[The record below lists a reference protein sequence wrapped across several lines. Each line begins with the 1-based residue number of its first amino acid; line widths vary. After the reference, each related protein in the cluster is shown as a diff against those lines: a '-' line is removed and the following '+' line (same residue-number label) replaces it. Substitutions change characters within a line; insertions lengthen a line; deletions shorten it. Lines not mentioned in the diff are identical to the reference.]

1 MADRLFP
8 VIQVGQVYLIS
19 RGSLKAANKRFSS
32 VRNEYEIN
40 LDNNSQ
46 VMQVWLQAPGNGS
59 KPFPLGHS
67 RALASLAILVTAH
80 TQTNDMNIPQILYH
94 FVPIAQIDECAP
106 NTTIGTA
113 LCQHRA
119 ARTAVLGSYQ
129 NRRSTMPGISH
140 WQT

>member
-46 VMQVWLQAPGNGS
+46 VLQVRPRAPRHGS
-59 KPFPLGHS
+59 KPAAGAAHEIRVAIRMGGRHALSDQRRERPADPVPF
-67 RALASLAILVTAH
+67 RA
-80 TQTNDMNIPQILYH
+80 
-94 FVPIAQIDECAP
+94 
-106 NTTIGTA
+106 
-113 LCQHRA
+113 HR
-119 ARTAVLGSYQ
+119 
-129 NRRSTMPGISH
+129 PD
-140 WQT
+140 